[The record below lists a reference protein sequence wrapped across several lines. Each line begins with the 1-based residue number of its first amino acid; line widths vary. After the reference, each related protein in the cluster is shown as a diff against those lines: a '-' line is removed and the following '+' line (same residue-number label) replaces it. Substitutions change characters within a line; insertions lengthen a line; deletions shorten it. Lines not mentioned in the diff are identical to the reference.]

1 MLQWDNYSRL
11 SGWARCHLKGP
22 YKSEAGGSESLKGC
36 VMSEAEVVVR
46 ERLLKDAKFGV

>member
-1 MLQWDNYSRL
+1 MIWVRL
-11 SGWARCHLKGP
+11 CDHRGP

-46 ERLLKDAKFGV
+46 ERLLHDAKFLV